1 MFRMD
6 EHLLQATEMILENI
20 ITSPEER
27 WKALTDRDSTG
38 MTPVHLL
45 LANGLEAFRGFDLL
59 PCPQLFPR
67 TRMLSWRRNAVS
79 INMF

>member
-1 MFRMD
+1 MD

-27 WKALTDRDSTG
+27 WKALTDRDSDG
-38 MTPVHLL
+38 MTPVHLVIV
-45 LANGLEAFRGFDLL
+45 LEAR
-59 PCPQLFPR
+59 
-67 TRMLSWRRNAVS
+67 LSWWHDEVS